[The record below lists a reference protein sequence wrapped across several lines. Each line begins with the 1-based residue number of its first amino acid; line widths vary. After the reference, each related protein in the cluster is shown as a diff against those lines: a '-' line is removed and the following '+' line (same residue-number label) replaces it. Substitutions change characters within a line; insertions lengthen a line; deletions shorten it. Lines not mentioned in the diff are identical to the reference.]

1 MRIGAHVR
9 SGGGVFNAID
19 NALALGAE
27 TIQLFSG
34 SPQAWRRK
42 NYTPAE
48 VEKYRERATETG
60 IQPAF
65 IHGLYLVNLASENP
79 DFLAKSHEVLT
90 AEMQAAHLI
99 GAKGVIFHL
108 GSHKGAGYEACFEQV
123 VDYVRKVVEATPDD
137 TWLILENSAGMG
149 GAIGSNFAEL
159 GRIIRESGSD
169 RVRVCVDTQHAF
181 ASGYDLK
188 TRPGLDKAMEEFDR
202 EVGLECLVAVHAND
216 SKCELAGGI
225 DRHENIGDGHIG
237 RDGFANIISHPA
249 FRDVPFLLEVP
260 GYEDRGPDKANVEAL
275 KEIRAS
281 VGLAP

>member
-19 NALALGAE
+19 NALALGDE

-48 VEKYRERATETG
+48 VEKFKERAAETG

-79 DFLAKSHEVLT
+79 DFLAKSYEALT

-108 GSHKGAGYEACFEQV
+108 GSHKGAGYETCFEQV
-123 VDYVRKVVEATPDD
+123 VNYVRKVVDATPDD
-137 TWLILENSAGMG
+137 TWLILENNAGQG
-149 GAIGSNFAEL
+149 GGIGSDFAVE
-159 GRIIRESGSD
+159 GPTI
-169 RVRVCVDTQHAF
+169 
-181 ASGYDLK
+181 
-188 TRPGLDKAMEEFDR
+188 
-202 EVGLECLVAVHAND
+202 
-216 SKCELAGGI
+216 
-225 DRHENIGDGHIG
+225 
-237 RDGFANIISHPA
+237 
-249 FRDVPFLLEVP
+249 P
-260 GYEDRGPDKANVEAL
+260 GYGRE
-275 KEIRAS
+275 RAR
-281 VGLAP
+281 VHVFA